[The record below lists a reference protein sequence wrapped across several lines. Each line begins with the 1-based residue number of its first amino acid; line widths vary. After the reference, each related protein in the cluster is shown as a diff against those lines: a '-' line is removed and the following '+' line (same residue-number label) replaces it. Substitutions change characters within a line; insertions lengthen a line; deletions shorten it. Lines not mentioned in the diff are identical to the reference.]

1 MSVLN
6 IQIFVDVIAL
16 LVDSPVEAA
25 VFLYDDS
32 PVTSAG
38 RGTPQLRSPA
48 YPGQLVRWSLAPIDV
63 QTPVWLDS
71 LTFGPHPAGL
81 PDEAQIPT
89 PPRPDPIWAR
99 RWEGYVPWGLLPG
112 VDYPYR
118 LTLAFGGA
126 ITRRLIIDGPS
137 LVYAPPL
144 AAQVSA
150 QAASAAQGAGAA
162 L

>member
-38 RGTPQLRSPA
+38 RGTPQLRSPV

-71 LTFGPHPAGL
+71 LTFGPHPADLSDGV
-81 PDEAQIPT
+81 QIPD
-89 PPRPDPIWAR
+89 PPRQDPIWAR

-112 VDYPYR
+112 ADYPYR
-118 LTLAFGGA
+118 LTLGFGGA
-126 ITRRLIIDGPS
+126 IKRLLTIDGPS

-162 L
+162 I

>member
-16 LVDSPVEAA
+16 LVDSPVEAS

-32 PVTSAG
+32 PVTSPG
-38 RGTPQLRSPA
+38 RGTAQLRSPV

-71 LTFGPHPAGL
+71 LTFGPHATEL
-81 PDEAQIPT
+81 PDGAEIPA
-89 PPRPDPIWAR
+89 PSRPDPIWAR
-99 RWEGYVPWGLLPG
+99 NWEGYVPWGLLPG

-118 LTLAFGGA
+118 LTLGFGGA
-126 ITRRLIIDGPS
+126 TKRLLTIDGPS

-144 AAQVSA
+144 PLQAA
-150 QAASAAQGAGAA
+150 QAAGAA
-162 L
+162 STNAI